1 MGYIRFNTNDLVLFV
16 QTLNIKLKGFG
27 LRMFE
32 LKMLSYKMIEDL
44 KIKQR
49 VQDELNEKFFVKIEN

>member
-1 MGYIRFNTNDLVLFV
+1 MNKFIVRYET
-16 QTLNIKLKGFG
+16 KKKFG

-32 LKMLSYKMIEDL
+32 LKMLNYKMIEDL